1 MEKRWFFYAHFW
13 EEGGNMTKEMNTK
26 PNYAE
31 ELLEILHSSLSDEEL
46 LDRISDYHENDIADA
61 LSQLTEEER
70 KKLYPILGAERLA
83 EIFTYI
89 DDPDEYLKELDL
101 DKVAKVISFMD
112 SDDAVDVLDEF
123 DDSTQEKLVEM
134 LDEESSHDIKMIQSY
149 EDDEIGSKMT
159 TNFIVIYHDLT
170 IRQAMRE
177 LVRQAGDNDNISTV
191 YVVDRKDMFYG
202 AIDLKDLIIAR
213 ERDSLDDIISTSY
226 PYVTDHE
233 KISDCIESIKD
244 YAEDSIP
251 VLTEEKMLIGV
262 ITSQDIV
269 EVVDD
274 EMGDDYAKLAGL
286 TAEEDLNETTKE
298 SMKKRLP
305 WLIILLF
312 LGIGVSS
319 VVGVFETVVATLP
332 IVMCFQSLI
341 LDMAGNVGTQS
352 LAVTIRVL
360 MDETLTG
367 AQKMHLVIKEMRV
380 GFVNGL
386 FLGTVSFLIIGC
398 YIWFFNPNPANH
410 AFLISGCVGVSLL
423 AAMVIS
429 SLVGTLI
436 PMFFHKI
443 KVDPAVASGPLITTV
458 NDLVAV
464 ITYYGL
470 AWILLIQTFHLA

>member
-1 MEKRWFFYAHFW
+1 MPFFREK
-13 EEGGNMTKEMNTK
+13 GGNMTKEMNTK

-31 ELLEILHSSLSDEEL
+31 ELLEILHSSLSKEEL
-46 LDRISDYHENDIADA
+46 LDQISDYHENDIADA

-134 LDEESSHDIKMIQSY
+134 LDEESSHDIRMIQSY

-177 LVRQAGDNDNISTV
+177 LVRQAGENDNISTV
-191 YVVDRKDMFYG
+191 YVVDRKDVFYG

-213 ERDSLDDIISTSY
+213 EKDSLDDIISTSY

-251 VLTEEKMLIGV
+251 VLTDEKMLIGV
-262 ITSQDIV
+262 ITAQDIV

-312 LGIGVSS
+312 LGIAVSS
-319 VVGVFETVVATLP
+319 VVGVFETVVAVLP

-367 AQKMHLVIKEMRV
+367 TQKVHLVIKEMRV
-380 GFVNGL
+380 GFMNGI
-386 FLGTVSFLIIGC
+386 FLGAVSFVLIGC
-398 YIWFFNPNPANH
+398 YIWFFKPNPANH

-423 AAMVIS
+423 VAMVIS
-429 SLVGTLI
+429 SMVGTLI

-464 ITYYGL
+464 ITYYGM
-470 AWILLIQTFHLA
+470 AWLLLIETFHLA

>member
-1 MEKRWFFYAHFW
+1 MPFFREK
-13 EEGGNMTKEMNTK
+13 GGNMTKEMNTK

-31 ELLEILHSSLSDEEL
+31 ELLEILHSSLSKEEL
-46 LDRISDYHENDIADA
+46 LDKISDYHENDIADA

-134 LDEESSHDIKMIQSY
+134 LDEESSHDIRMIQSY

-177 LVRQAGDNDNISTV
+177 LVRQAGENDNISTV
-191 YVVDRKDMFYG
+191 YVVDRKDVFYG

-213 ERDSLDDIISTSY
+213 EKDSLDDIISTSY

-251 VLTEEKMLIGV
+251 VLTDEKMLIGV
-262 ITSQDIV
+262 ITAQDIV

-312 LGIGVSS
+312 LGIAVSS
-319 VVGVFETVVATLP
+319 VVGIFETVVAVLP

-367 AQKMHLVIKEMRV
+367 TQKVHLMIKEMRV
-380 GFVNGL
+380 GFMNGI
-386 FLGTVSFLIIGC
+386 FLGAVSFVLIGC
-398 YIWFFNPNPANH
+398 YIWFFKPNPANH

-423 AAMVIS
+423 VAMVIS
-429 SLVGTLI
+429 SMVGTLI

-464 ITYYGL
+464 ITYYGM
-470 AWILLIQTFHLA
+470 AWLLLIETFHLA

>member
-1 MEKRWFFYAHFW
+1 
-13 EEGGNMTKEMNTK
+13 
-26 PNYAE
+26 
-31 ELLEILHSSLSDEEL
+31 
-46 LDRISDYHENDIADA
+46 
-61 LSQLTEEER
+61 
-70 KKLYPILGAERLA
+70 
-83 EIFTYI
+83 
-89 DDPDEYLKELDL
+89 
-101 DKVAKVISFMD
+101 
-112 SDDAVDVLDEF
+112 
-123 DDSTQEKLVEM
+123 
-134 LDEESSHDIKMIQSY
+134 
-149 EDDEIGSKMT
+149 
-159 TNFIVIYHDLT
+159 
-170 IRQAMRE
+170 
-177 LVRQAGDNDNISTV
+177 
-191 YVVDRKDMFYG
+191 MFYG

-398 YIWFFNPNPANH
+398 YIWFFKPNPANH

-443 KVDPAVASGPLITTV
+443 KVAPAVASGPLITTV